1 MTEFHFTRFPGS
13 AAGEELQVRLVRG
26 RLPLVEVP
34 DTWWGTIGKVTGRRC
49 DHAGNCAEAIKADLQ
64 VLKVTKKYV
73 SGKYVADFNGRNLE
87 GQFSVKYR
95 QKRPLCICEC
105 KDVNPWLEWSL
116 MKSAAKSE
124 LFSKLPSVDTLVRA
138 SSLAP
143 LVTSHGSAA
152 VTDAVRIV
160 LSRLREEV
168 CDSRMDERS
177 LDLAL
182 GGLSAAVERQ
192 LRQSLGYSLLPL
204 INATG
209 VILHTNLG
217 RAPLAAAALDRV
229 RVTAGSYSNLEFDLS
244 TGERG
249 KRDVHLDR
257 LFQKLLDDVLPSFA
271 RLDGRG
277 RPSLRGS
284 EPTISTAI
292 STIVVN
298 NNAAAVLL
306 ALNSLAEGGEVIVS
320 RGELV
325 EIGGS
330 FRIPDVMSRSNATLR
345 EVGTTNRTRI
355 ADYERA
361 INDRTRLLLRVHRSN
376 FEITGF
382 TEQPALDELVALAR
396 RRNLP
401 LMEDLGSGALF
412 DLRSVGI
419 NDEPGVLD
427 SLRAGVDVVTYSG
440 DKLLGG
446 PQAGLISGRA
456 DLVARMRS
464 NSLFRALRV
473 DKLTYAALEATLLA
487 YVKRDHD
494 AVPVLRM
501 MRLSKDEIA
510 SRAEKIVSRIES
522 ARLNNAQ
529 VKSVRLKLELVDG
542 KSVIGGGA
550 APSAVLPTRLIALTH
565 VDLSDDELSAR
576 LRANTPPVIAR
587 VEEGRVLLDLRTVF
601 PEQDANLATALASL
615 TET

>member
-1 MTEFHFTRFPGS
+1 MQ
-13 AAGEELQVRLVRG
+13 A
-26 RLPLVEVP
+26 LVE
-34 DTWWGTIGKVTGRRC
+34 C
-49 DHAGNCAEAIKADLQ
+49 
-64 VLKVTKKYV
+64 
-73 SGKYVADFNGRNLE
+73 E
-87 GQFSVKYR
+87 G
-95 QKRPLCICEC
+95 
-105 KDVNPWLEWSL
+105 
-116 MKSAAKSE
+116 
-124 LFSKLPSVDTLVRA
+124 
-138 SSLAP
+138 
-143 LVTSHGSAA
+143 HAA
-152 VTDAVRIV
+152 VAESVRVV
-160 LSRLREEV
+160 LACLRQEIANDQLDEE
-168 CDSRMDERS
+168 S

-192 LRQSLGYSLLPL
+192 LRESLSYSLRSLV
-204 INATG
+204 NATG

-217 RAPLAAAALDRV
+217 RAPLAAVALDHIRA
-229 RVTAGSYSNLEFDLS
+229 TAGSYSNLEFDIE

-249 KRDVHLDR
+249 KRDFHVDR
-257 LFQKLLDDVLPSFA
+257 LFQKLLAVDRVVAGPGPVLA
-271 RLDGRG
+271 ER
-277 RPSLRGS
+277 SL
-284 EPTISTAI
+284 TTI

-306 ALNSLAEGGEVIVS
+306 ALNSLADGGEVIVS

-330 FRIPDVMSRSNATLR
+330 FRIPDVMSKSNATLR
-345 EVGTTNRTRI
+345 EVGTTNRTRT

-361 INDRTRLLLRVHRSN
+361 INERTRLLLRVHRSN

-382 TEQPALDELVALAR
+382 TEQPSLDELVALAR

-412 DLRSVGI
+412 DLRSVGV
-419 NDEPGVLD
+419 NGEPGVLD
-427 SLRAGVDVVTYSG
+427 SLRAGVDIVTYSG

-501 MRLSKDEIA
+501 LRLSKDEIA
-510 SRAEKIVSRIES
+510 RRAEKIISRVES
-522 ARLNNAQ
+522 P
-529 VKSVRLKLELVDG
+529 RLKLELLDG
-542 KSVIGGGA
+542 ESVIGGGA
-550 APSAVLPTRLIALTH
+550 APSAVLATRLIALTH
-565 VDLSDDELSAR
+565 SHLSADELNAR
-576 LRANTPPVIAR
+576 LRAHTTPIIAR

-601 PEQDANLATALASL
+601 PEQDADVFAALASL
-615 TET
+615 A